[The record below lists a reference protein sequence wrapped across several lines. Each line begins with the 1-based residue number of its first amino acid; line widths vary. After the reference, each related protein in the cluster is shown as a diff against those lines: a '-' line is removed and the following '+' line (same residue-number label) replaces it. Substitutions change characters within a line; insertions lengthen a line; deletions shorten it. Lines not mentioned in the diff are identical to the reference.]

1 MNVEWC
7 LDLEHVVFGK
17 VVFAS
22 ALATRTKVY
31 LPTASAPSRIFSR
44 RPILIF
50 GTSFSLHHTHTMCGH
65 RFSGTVRE
73 RVITT
78 TEMYDNNSDLPRA

>member
-31 LPTASAPSRIFSR
+31 LPTASAPSCIFSR

-50 GTSFSLHHTHTMCGH
+50 GTSFPLHHTHTMCGH
-65 RFSGTVRE
+65 RFPGTVRE